1 MLLWPLHFVQGDIHF
16 NQLLPPY
23 RLTAL
28 PPYRLF
34 SYIPSMS
41 DHLKSSAITQGV
53 QRAPNRAML
62 RAVGF
67 GDGDFDKPIVGI
79 ANAHSTITPC
89 NAGLDQL
96 AAAAAAAVR
105 TAGAMPQTF
114 GTITVSDG
122 ISMGT
127 EGMKYS
133 LVSREVIADSIETA
147 CGAQSMDGV
156 LAVGGCDKNMPGA
169 MIAMARMDIP
179 GIFVYGGTIKPG
191 HYAGRDLTV
200 VSAFEAVGQHSA
212 GKIDDRE
219 LLEVERRACPGKGSC
234 GGMFTANTMSSVF
247 EAMGMS
253 LPYSSTMAAEDT
265 EKVESAGRSGKVLVD
280 AVRRQL
286 RPRQILTRQAFEN
299 GIAVVMAIGGSTN
312 AVLHLLAIA
321 RAAGVPLDLDDF
333 ETIRAR
339 VPVLCDLKPSGR
351 FVATD
356 LHRAGGIPQV
366 MKILLGHGVLHG
378 DALTITGETVTQALR
393 DVPEEPRADQ
403 EVIRPWSCPLYP
415 QGHLAILR
423 GNLATDGAVAK
434 ITGVK
439 TTTMSGPARVFDSE
453 ESCLDAILA
462 GGIRAGDMIVI
473 RYEGPRGGPGMRE
486 MLAPTSAI
494 IGAGL
499 GDSVGLITDGR
510 FSGGTY
516 GMVVGHVA
524 PEAAVGGTIA
534 LVKEGDRITIDAER
548 RLLQLD
554 VPDDELGRR
563 RAKWSSPKPR
573 YTSGVLH
580 KYARLV
586 SSASVGAVT
595 DL

>member
-1 MLLWPLHFVQGDIHF
+1 MPNNL
-16 NQLLPPY
+16 
-23 RLTAL
+23 R
-28 PPYRLF
+28 
-34 SYIPSMS
+34 
-41 DHLKSSAITQGV
+41 SSVITQGV

-67 GDGDFDKPIVGI
+67 GDDDFVKPIVGI

-89 NAGLDQL
+89 NAGLDLL
-96 AAAAAAAVR
+96 ASRAESAVR
-105 TAGAMPQTF
+105 EAGGMPQIF

-156 LAVGGCDKNMPGA
+156 VAVGGCDKNMPGA
-169 MIAMARMDIP
+169 MIAIARMNIP
-179 GIFVYGGTIKPG
+179 GIFIYGGTIKPG

-200 VSAFEAVGQHSA
+200 VSAFEAVGEHSA

-253 LPYSSTMAAEDT
+253 LPYSSTMAAEDS
-265 EKVESAGRSGKVLVD
+265 EKAVSAQRSGTALVD
-280 AVRRQL
+280 AIRRRIL
-286 RPRQILTRQAFEN
+286 PRQILTRKAFEN
-299 GIAVVMAIGGSTN
+299 GIAVTMALGGSTN

-321 RAAGVPLDLDDF
+321 RAAGVPLTLDDF
-333 ETIRAR
+333 ESIRPR

-356 LHRAGGIPQV
+356 LHQAGGVPQV
-366 MKILLGHGVLHG
+366 MKILLEHGVLHG
-378 DALTITGETVTQALR
+378 DALTITGETVSQALR
-393 DVPEEPRADQ
+393 DVSAEPRRDQ
-403 EVIRPWSCPLYP
+403 EVIRPWTRPLYA

-423 GNLATDGAVAK
+423 GNLAAEGAVAK

-439 TTTMSGPARVFDSE
+439 TPAMTGPARVFDSE
-453 ESCLDAILA
+453 ENSLDAILA
-462 GGIRAGDMIVI
+462 GRIKAGDVIVI

-524 PEAAVGGTIA
+524 PEAAAGGAIA
-534 LVKEGDRITIDAER
+534 LVQEGDRITIDADR
-548 RLLQLD
+548 RLLQLEISEA
-554 VPDDELGRR
+554 ELARR
-563 RAKWSSPKPR
+563 RSAWKAPKPR
-573 YTSGVLH
+573 YTAGVLY
-580 KYARLV
+580 KYAKLV